1 MINVNPCASLIKL
14 ARHVTL
20 RDRVNQIRHSTRIL
34 RSPHPIKLGNLPDLK
49 VRVGRV
55 NSIELK
61 LDPTITL
68 NFATSSLLISNK

>member
-1 MINVNPCASLIKL
+1 MDQVE
-14 ARHVTL
+14 
-20 RDRVNQIRHSTRIL
+20 HSTRIL
-34 RSPHPIKLGNLPDLK
+34 RSFHPIKLGNLHDSR

-68 NFATSSLLISNK
+68 IKLIDAFALS

>member
-1 MINVNPCASLIKL
+1 MISVNPCASPIEL

-20 RDRVNQIRHSTRIL
+20 RDRIDRVKHLARIL
-34 RSPHPIKLGNLPDLK
+34 RSSHPIGLGNLPNSRIK
-49 VRVGRV
+49 VERV

-68 NFATSSLLISNK
+68 QKS